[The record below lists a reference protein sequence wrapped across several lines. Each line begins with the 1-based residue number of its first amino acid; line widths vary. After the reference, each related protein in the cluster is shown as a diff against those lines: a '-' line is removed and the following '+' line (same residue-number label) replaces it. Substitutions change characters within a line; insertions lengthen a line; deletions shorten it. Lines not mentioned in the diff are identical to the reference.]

1 MEVESSSD
9 SHKSKRFYGWYLVMG
24 LASVGMVSVGMGGVN
39 LGLFIPPMSEELGI
53 KYAVFGWTMTAR
65 MVGYS
70 ASSFIIGRIL
80 DRYGARI
87 PMAIAG
93 ALMALAM
100 VGLSLIKADWQL
112 VAIFLFIGVIG
123 MQGGG
128 GNLYQSVPLSRWFV
142 RLRGRAMAITFVG
155 IPVGIFIFSPLTQFL
170 IDTISWRAAW
180 FILGGGGSLVIVLV
194 GLLIVRKDPESM
206 GLRPDG
212 DLYEGVPA
220 SDTAGEP
227 ATLTADKP
235 AINPPEGRRART
247 ACEGS
252 GEVNRPTPP
261 ALAEYSW
268 TRAQAV
274 RSFAFW
280 ALAAVLGVNSLG
292 WGALGMFRIPFYVER
307 GVSPQLVAWAL
318 SAEAVMAAIIA
329 FPTGWAMDR
338 FQPRFIVAAT
348 QIMFIAVFLVTM
360 NVTTAWHVFAA
371 TLMFGV
377 MGASSAIAQNALWPA
392 YFGGKHIG
400 SIRGLSVPL
409 ILVFSGLGA
418 PITGAIKDA
427 TGTYKPA
434 WLVVMA
440 LLVGATALILIT
452 PKPDKPEK

>member
-1 MEVESSSD
+1 MEVGSSSN
-9 SHKSKRFYGWYLVMG
+9 SHRTKIFYGWYIVAG
-24 LASVGMVSVGMGGVN
+24 LASVGAVSAGMGGVN
-39 LGLFIPPMSEELGI
+39 FGLFIPPMSEELGI
-53 KYAVFGWTMTAR
+53 KHAIFGWTMTAR
-65 MVGYS
+65 LVGYS

-80 DRYGARI
+80 DKYGARF

-93 ALMALAM
+93 CFMGLAM
-100 VGLSLIKADWQL
+100 VGLSLITSDWQL
-112 VAIFLFIGVIG
+112 VAIMFFIGVIG

-128 GNLYQSVPLSRWFV
+128 GNLYQSVPLSRWFI
-142 RLRGRAMAITFVG
+142 RLRGRAMAVTFVG
-155 IPVGIFIFSPLTQFL
+155 IPVGIFIFSPLTQYL
-170 IDTISWRAAW
+170 IDTMSWRAAW
-180 FILGGGGSLVIVLV
+180 LILGGGGSLVIVLV

-206 GLRPDG
+206 GLQPDG
-212 DLYEGVPA
+212 DLIEDD
-220 SDTAGEP
+220 DTGDMSSEH
-227 ATLTADKP
+227 
-235 AINPPEGRRART
+235 PP
-247 ACEGS
+247 
-252 GEVNRPTPP
+252 VQ
-261 ALAEYSW
+261 AEYSW
-268 TRAQAV
+268 TRAQAI

-280 ALAAVLGVNSLG
+280 ALIIVVSVNSLG
-292 WGALGMFRIPFYVER
+292 WGALGMFRIPFYIER

-338 FQPRFIVAAT
+338 LQPRFVVAAT
-348 QIMFIAVFLVTM
+348 QIVFIIVFIVTM
-360 NVTTAWHVFAA
+360 NVTAAWHVFAA
-371 TLMFGV
+371 TIIFGI

-440 LLVGATALILIT
+440 LLVGATILILMT
-452 PKPDKPEK
+452 PKPAPPEKQ

>member
-1 MEVESSSD
+1 MEVGSSSN
-9 SHKSKRFYGWYLVMG
+9 SHRTKIFYGWYIVAG
-24 LASVGMVSVGMGGVN
+24 LASVGAVSAGMGGVN
-39 LGLFIPPMSEELGI
+39 FGLFIPPMSEELGI
-53 KYAVFGWTMTAR
+53 KHAIFGWTMTAR
-65 MVGYS
+65 LVGYS
-70 ASSFIIGRIL
+70 VSSFIIGRIL
-80 DRYGARI
+80 DKYGARF

-93 ALMALAM
+93 CFMGLAM
-100 VGLSLIKADWQL
+100 VGLSLITSDWQL
-112 VAIFLFIGVIG
+112 VAIMFFIGVIG

-142 RLRGRAMAITFVG
+142 RLRGRAMAVTFVG
-155 IPVGIFIFSPLTQFL
+155 IPVGIFIFSPLAQYL
-170 IDTISWRAAW
+170 IDTMSWRAAW
-180 FILGGGGSLVIVLV
+180 LILGGGGSLVIVLV

-206 GLRPDG
+206 GLQPDG
-212 DLYEGVPA
+212 DLIEDD
-220 SDTAGEP
+220 DTGDMSSEH
-227 ATLTADKP
+227 
-235 AINPPEGRRART
+235 PP
-247 ACEGS
+247 
-252 GEVNRPTPP
+252 VQ
-261 ALAEYSW
+261 AEYSW
-268 TRAQAV
+268 TRAQAI

-280 ALAAVLGVNSLG
+280 ALIIVVSVNSLG
-292 WGALGMFRIPFYVER
+292 WGALGMFRIPFYIER

-338 FQPRFIVAAT
+338 LQPRFVVAAT
-348 QIMFIAVFLVTM
+348 QIVFIIVFIVTM
-360 NVTTAWHVFAA
+360 NVTAAWHVFAA
-371 TLMFGV
+371 TIIFGI

-440 LLVGATALILIT
+440 LLVGATILILMT
-452 PKPDKPEK
+452 PKPAPPEKQ